1 MINTNQAL
9 RSFAVAANNLEDA
22 IELDVDA
29 IRKVSLRRKREFVEN
44 FPFDDALARID
55 EFIAVI
61 SNVRAQ
67 VNGDLVEATFKL
79 AQARETLNTA
89 KESVSGNEVSDLQIL
104 AQAFRHWETIQRETK
119 R

>member
-9 RSFAVAANNLEDA
+9 RAFAVATNDLEDA

-29 IRKVSLRRKREFVEN
+29 IRKVSLRRKRGVVEN

-55 EFIAVI
+55 ELVEIV
-61 SNVRAQ
+61 SQVRARA
-67 VNGDLVEATFKL
+67 NGNLVEATFKL
-79 AQARETLNTA
+79 AQAREALNAA
-89 KESVSGNEVSDLQIL
+89 KERVSGDELSDSEIVS
-104 AQAFRHWETIQRETK
+104 QAFRRWEAIQRGTK